1 MPILKAGVLTV
12 AIVVGSAFIYS
23 PGIGYGGWLLG
34 TIPLSPFI
42 FGFVLLIFRLKAGQD
57 ERLQPGHP
65 GDTPGEKPPLT
76 RH

>member
-1 MPILKAGVLTV
+1 MPILKAGGLTV

-42 FGFVLLIFRLKAGQD
+42 FGFLLLIFRLKS
-57 ERLQPGHP
+57 RP
-65 GDTPGEKPPLT
+65 
-76 RH
+76 R